1 MIFFRL
7 IFPIFFLLP
16 FSSNAQQNLIK
27 LATLAPEGSSWT
39 KALRSIDAEVRQRTN
54 GKIGF
59 KIYPG
64 GVMGDENV
72 MLRKIRV
79 GQLHAGGFGGPGAS
93 RVFNDLL
100 ALEMPFLFND
110 YEEIDY
116 VLEQMES
123 FYRAG
128 YEANG
133 FVLLAWA
140 DIGFVHILSK
150 NPIRTSEDIKGLKVW
165 RLEDEPITEVLFR
178 KAAVSSVPL
187 IIPDVLL
194 GLQTNLV
201 EVVYAPPAAAIVMQ
215 WFTRVKYITK
225 LPINYTLGALLV
237 SKKTFSRL
245 SSEQQTILHEVCR
258 KYMHQQ
264 VVQSR
269 QDNREALEVL
279 QAQGLQLVDP
289 LEKEIQSF
297 KDLVREST
305 PELVGKAFSKESF
318 DLLKAHLSTFRQ
330 RLPPSNVP

>member
-1 MIFFRL
+1 MIFFRYISL
-7 IFPIFFLLP
+7 ILFFLP
-16 FSSNAQQNLIK
+16 FSSNAQQHLIK

-39 KALRSIDAEVRQRTN
+39 KALRYIDAEVRQRTK
-54 GKIGF
+54 GEITF

-64 GVMGDENV
+64 GVMGDEDV
-72 MLRKIRV
+72 ILRKIRV

-93 RVFNDLL
+93 KVFNDLL
-100 ALEMPFLFND
+100 ALEMPFLFHD
-110 YEEIDY
+110 YDEIDY
-116 VLEQMES
+116 VLEQTES

-128 YEANG
+128 YAANG
-133 FVLLAWA
+133 FILLGWA

-150 NPIRTSEDIKGLKVW
+150 NPIRASSDIKGLKVW

-225 LPINYTLGALLV
+225 LPINYTLGALLI
-237 SKKTFSRL
+237 SKRKFTRL
-245 SSEQQTILHEVCR
+245 STEQQNILREVCR
-258 KYMHQQ
+258 KHMLQQ
-264 VVQSR
+264 VAQSR
-269 QDNREALEVL
+269 RDNGEALNVL

-289 LEKEIQSF
+289 IEKEIQSF

-305 PELVGKAFSKESF
+305 PELVGKAFSKESY
-318 DLLKAHLSTFRQ
+318 DLVKAHLSTFRQ
-330 RLPPSNVP
+330 RSTPSNAP